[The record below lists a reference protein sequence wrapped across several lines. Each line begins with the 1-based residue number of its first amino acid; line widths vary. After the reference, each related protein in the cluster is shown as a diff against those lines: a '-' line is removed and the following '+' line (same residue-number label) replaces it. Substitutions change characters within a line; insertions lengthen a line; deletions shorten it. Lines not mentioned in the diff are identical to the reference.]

1 MGCCGQGRAA
11 LRAQSATARGRTD
24 LSRAAPSPPEQR
36 HSPARTSSP
45 PATTILRYLGN
56 NPVRIRGSV
65 TGLLYEF
72 ADGRQARVAASDAP
86 LMVRTGLFARA

>member
-1 MGCCGQGRAA
+1 MGCCGQGRTA
-11 LRAQSATARGRTD
+11 LRDQSATAREGKD

-36 HSPARTSSP
+36 HGASRTSSP
-45 PATTILRYLGN
+45 PATTVLRYLGN

-72 ADGRQARVAASDAP
+72 SDGGRPESRQAMP
-86 LMVRTGLFARA
+86 H

>member
-11 LRAQSATARGRTD
+11 LRAQSATARGSTD
-24 LSRAAPSPPEQR
+24 LSRAAPSPREQR
-36 HSPARTSSP
+36 RGPPRASSP
-45 PATTILRYLGN
+45 PATTVLRYLGN
-56 NPVRIRGSV
+56 EHVRIRGSV

-72 ADGRQARVAASDAP
+72 ADGEQARVAASDAP